1 MTSTCAI
8 YCLNFKNEV
17 RTASMKTRFE
27 TVGINAVLHPGVPVS
42 DTRIAGRGLIPHTEK
57 CWSCM
62 YGHLDMIREFVEKD
76 SRPYAIFCEDDILID
91 ANFQPRLEHIIAD
104 FEAMKMDTMLLG
116 YLITHQV
123 IGETNGPYSKT
134 RQSIYVDIDTTNV
147 TTFRYYDY
155 GDIWGTQMYLLSRE
169 QAHKIV
175 EKYANGYA
183 DYFLA
188 NSATV
193 STPFSADWTI
203 TKEGRRCIVYP
214 MLAIE
219 DGLTKYGEDEGGQRD
234 FHMMAHHSHLHVSK
248 YI

>member
-1 MTSTCAI
+1 MTSTCAL

-17 RTASMKTRFE
+17 RADSMKTRFA
-27 TVGINAVLHPGVPVS
+27 GLDAVLHPGVPTT
-42 DTRIAGRGLIPHTEK
+42 DPRIAGRGLIPHTEK

-76 SRPYAIFCEDDILID
+76 SRNYAIFCEDDIMID
-91 ANFQPRLEHIIAD
+91 SSFKTKLDHVLTD
-104 FEAMKMDTMLLG
+104 FEAMQMDTMLLG
-116 YLITHQV
+116 YLITYPLV
-123 IGETNGPYSKT
+123 GETNGSFGKY
-134 RQSIYVDIDTTNV
+134 RQSIYVDLDTTET

-155 GDIWGTQMYLLSRE
+155 GDIWGTQMYLLSRK
-169 QAHKIV
+169 QATRIV

-183 DYFLA
+183 DENRA
-188 NSATV
+188 IA
-193 STPFSADWTI
+193 PFSADWTI

-219 DGLTKYGEDEGGQRD
+219 DGLTSYGDDEGGQHD
-234 FHMMAHHSHLHVSK
+234 FHMMAHRSHLHVSK

>member
-1 MTSTCAI
+1 MTATCAL

-17 RTASMKTRFE
+17 RATSMKTRFLE
-27 TVGINAVLHPGVPVS
+27 TGLDAVLHPGVPTT
-42 DTRIAGRGLIPHTEK
+42 DPRIAGRGLIPHTEK

-76 SRPYAIFCEDDILID
+76 SRPYGIFCEDDILID
-91 ANFQPRLEHIIAD
+91 ANFKSRLEHVLND
-104 FEAMKMDTMLLG
+104 FEAMQMDTMLLG
-116 YLITHQV
+116 YLITYPV
-123 IGETNGPYSKT
+123 IGETNGSYAKMG
-134 RQSIYVDIDTTNV
+134 QSIYVDLDTTET

-155 GDIWGTQMYLLSRE
+155 GDIWGTQMYLLSRK
-169 QAHKIV
+169 QAVRIV

-183 DYFLA
+183 DQFLA
-188 NSATV
+188 NSDTV
-193 STPFSADWTI
+193 FPPFSADWSI

-219 DGLTKYGEDEGGQRD
+219 DGLTSYGEDEGGQRD
-234 FHMMAHHSHLHVSK
+234 FHMMAHSSHLHVSK